1 MKTTMKFINL
11 TFLFLLIPFLLLS
24 QTSKQSGKWSDENSW
39 VGEVFPGNII
49 ENNYNLSEIIIMKN
63 HKVVFDKDDYKNYKN
78 SNLTINKN
86 NFSIKVYGTLVI
98 NAQVTINNNLYIYI
112 APNAKIVINGDII
125 ADNNLEIAVDSSG
138 VFDVKG
144 NLAIKNNAS
153 VSIDGVFNA
162 ESISGKNNNK
172 ISGNG
177 VVYSDKITGVEIQD
191 FDGIIVGDNTNL
203 TFPAPINFQAYNLD
217 YALLNW
223 DFNHFDGFEDYKF
236 IGFQVFKNCI
246 APTHYDG
253 IIIGN
258 DLNDI
263 SKEVTHSDFMIIEGE
278 VYIYYV
284 RAVYQINNSEE
295 IIYSPISNLAKLS
308 KESVLPIKLVFFDA
322 QIEQNSVAIQWAT
335 ATEINNDFFSI
346 EKSNDMKN
354 WDVIATQKGAG
365 NSNQFLSYEFQDMN
379 LMQGISYYRLKQTD
393 FDGQFEYFSPV
404 VVKNELGFTN
414 EIEVNIYP
422 NPSHGIFNI
431 QINSEIEKGEIKIT
445 NNLGQIVAS
454 YPITNNQ
461 HFPIDITQFGK
472 GLYQVLILDKSS
484 ILQSHK
490 LVVR

>member
-11 TFLFLLIPFLLLS
+11 TLFFLSIPFFLIS
-24 QTSKQSGKWSDENSW
+24 QTSNQSGNWSDNSTW
-39 VGEVFPGNII
+39 IGNKQPGSSIR
-49 ENNYNLSEIIIMKN
+49 NNTTIIIQKGHVIALETN
-63 HKVVFDKDDYKNYKN
+63 TLKINNNV
-78 SNLTINKN
+78 TIE
-86 NFSIKVYGTLVI
+86 VYGELFIDALV
-98 NAQVTINNNLYIYI
+98 NINNNLHIYI
-112 APNAKIVINGDII
+112 APDAKLVINGGIDV
-125 ADNNLEIAVDSSG
+125 DNNLKIAVDSSG

-162 ESISGKNNNK
+162 ESISGNNNNN

-177 VVYSDKITGVEIQD
+177 VVYTDAISGVKIDKFE
-191 FDGIIVGDNTNL
+191 GIVVGDKTDL
-203 TFPAPINFQAYNLD
+203 RAPSPINFQVRILD
-217 YALLNW
+217 YALLDW
-223 DFNHFDGFEDYKF
+223 DFKYFDGFENLKF
-236 IGFQVFKNCI
+236 LGFQVFKNCV
-246 APTHYDG
+246 APTHYDK

-295 IIYSPISNLAKLS
+295 IIYSPISNLEKLS

-365 NSNQFLSYEFQDMN
+365 NSNQYLSYKFQDMN

-393 FDGQFEYFSPV
+393 FDGRFEYFSPV
-404 VVKNELGFTN
+404 TIKNDVDFRS
-414 EIEVNIYP
+414 EIKVNIYP
-422 NPSHGIFNI
+422 NPSHGNFNI
-431 QINSEIEKGEIKIT
+431 QINSEMESGEIIIL
-445 NNLGQIVAS
+445 NNLGQIVAKFQ
-454 YPITNNQ
+454 IANNQ
-461 HFPIDITQFGK
+461 FFPIDITQFGK
-472 GLYQVLILDKSS
+472 GLYQVLITDNSS

-490 LVVR
+490 LVIR

>member
-11 TFLFLLIPFLLLS
+11 TLFFLSIPFFLLS
-24 QTSKQSGKWSDENSW
+24 QTSNQSGNWSDNSTW
-39 VGEVFPGNII
+39 IGNKQPGSSIR
-49 ENNYNLSEIIIMKN
+49 NNTTIIIQKGHDIALETN
-63 HKVVFDKDDYKNYKN
+63 TLKINNNV
-78 SNLTINKN
+78 TIE
-86 NFSIKVYGTLVI
+86 VYGKLFIDARV
-98 NAQVTINNNLYIYI
+98 NINNNLHIYI
-112 APNAKIVINGDII
+112 APDAKLVINGGIDV
-125 ADNNLEIAVDSSG
+125 DNNLKIAVDSSG

-162 ESISGKNNNK
+162 ESISGNNNNN

-177 VVYSDKITGVEIQD
+177 VIYTDAISGVEID
-191 FDGIIVGDNTNL
+191 KFEGIVVGDKTDL
-203 TFPAPINFQAYNLD
+203 RAPSPINFQVRILD

-223 DFNHFDGFEDYKF
+223 DFKHFDGFENLKF
-236 IGFQVFKNCI
+236 LGFQVFKNCV
-246 APTHYDG
+246 APTHYDK

-278 VYIYYV
+278 VYVYYV

-322 QIEQNSVAIQWAT
+322 QIEQNSVAIKWAT

-404 VVKNELGFTN
+404 TIKNEVDFRN
-414 EIEVNIYP
+414 EIKVNIYP
-422 NPSHGIFNI
+422 NPSHGNFNI
-431 QINSEIEKGEIKIT
+431 QINSKMESGEIIIL
-445 NNLGQIVAS
+445 NNLGQIVAKLQ
-454 YPITNNQ
+454 IANNQ
-461 HFPIDITQFGK
+461 LFPIDITQFGK
-472 GLYQVLILDKSS
+472 GLYQVLITDNSS

-490 LVVR
+490 LVIR